1 MGTDYLRNALLT
13 SYMQARLCDAVYAGR
28 EGVESL
34 ADMLGCRFRWI
45 EVGNNCAGVLVF
57 DDHIH
62 LSVCGSNDRYD
73 WMQNF
78 DTKPSSGMLLGAHR
92 GFCRAA
98 EELRKH
104 DAMREIR
111 QMVTGFPRR
120 PLVLGGHSAG
130 GAIAQLLSLD
140 SRLSPRE
147 VVTFGSPKVFTD
159 TSSVVYKAYPWECF
173 RYVMPGDPV
182 PYMPFDIFA
191 AVRKRPRYAH
201 AEPAWIVRD
210 DGSLATNGSA
220 WLRFAFE
227 AWNFGVVSIPTLL
240 RSKSWIAG
248 KHAMGRYLQA
258 MAKGVAKYES

>member
-1 MGTDYLRNALLT
+1 MAPDYLRNALLT
-13 SYMQARLCDAVYAGR
+13 SYMQARLCQAVYAGR
-28 EGVESL
+28 DGVGSL
-34 ADMLGCRFRWI
+34 ADSLHCRFRWI
-45 EVGNNCAGVLVF
+45 EVGNNCAGALVF
-57 DDHIH
+57 GDHVH

-78 DTKPSSGMLLGAHR
+78 DTRPSSEMLLGAHR

-104 DAMREIR
+104 DAVREIK
-111 QMVTGFPRR
+111 QMATGFPRR
-120 PLVLGGHSAG
+120 PLVIGGHSAG

-140 SRLSPRE
+140 GRLSPRE

-201 AEPAWIVRD
+201 AEPAWILRD

-240 RSKSWIAG
+240 RSRSWIAG